1 MTGPVG
7 SDLSCHVTYNR
18 RNILSFYFS
27 GPPIRYRAYSVK
39 SINDGPSWK
48 EVERYAF
55 VSPLWGGADPRIMTS
70 AVTDIQ
76 YAMTF
81 DLASGRRLTL
91 SDFIGKENLAKARA
105 LVEAFGGEA
114 AFEEDNFYVDDKGQ
128 LFLFAERTQPQPGRE
143 ALNLSRLVVRDY

>member
-1 MTGPVG
+1 
-7 SDLSCHVTYNR
+7 
-18 RNILSFYFS
+18 
-27 GPPIRYRAYSVK
+27 
-39 SINDGPSWK
+39 
-48 EVERYAF
+48 
-55 VSPLWGGADPRIMTS
+55 MTS

-105 LVEAFGGEA
+105 LVEAFDSDA
-114 AFEEDNFYVDDKGQ
+114 ALEEDNFYVDDKGQ

-143 ALNLSRLVVRDY
+143 APESFPPCRAGLLTAVWPLFESAQNIIKEVHDEQES